1 VSTPSAELTADV
13 FDRFPNG
20 ILICERGGGIV
31 AANRRAHELLGL
43 APVMRAGQ
51 RTCCSVLGCGARG
64 PLERGCVCEL
74 ALDGADGVQQL
85 RVERDGRELSV
96 RAVRLL
102 SAPPRVV
109 IEVRAEAPATPQPL
123 PTLRIHALGRLRVE
137 CEGKTLT
144 GAWVDQR
151 AGQLLRC
158 LVCERHRVVPT
169 EVLAEAIWR
178 QAGPGA
184 PNTVR
189 HSIHTLRE
197 RLEPGRSRHGASA
210 FVVSRRGGYAL
221 DPERVW
227 IDVDEFEADV
237 AGGRRAV
244 AADEPARARACFERA
259 VAAYTGDFLSD
270 DPYAEWALPERE
282 HLRALLAAALRSLAG
297 LSRREPE
304 DACRYLERLA
314 SLEPFDNDTA
324 RELISAWMRL
334 GRRSRAVRFY
344 QAFQLRL
351 MREFGDKPDFR
362 IADVAGG
369 RNREL
374 VAAE

>member
-1 VSTPSAELTADV
+1 VSAPSPEVTADL

-31 AANRRAHELLGL
+31 AANRRARDLLGL
-43 APVMRAGQ
+43 APVERAGQ
-51 RTCCSVLGCGARG
+51 RTCCSVLGCGAADG
-64 PLERGCVCEL
+64 GCVCEL
-74 ALDGADGVQQL
+74 TLASTEGVHEL
-85 RVERDGRELSV
+85 RVERDGRDLSV

-109 IEVRAEAPATPQPL
+109 IEVRAEEPPERPRELQL
-123 PTLRIHALGRLRVE
+123 LRIYALGRLRVE
-137 CEGKTLT
+137 REGEALT
-144 GAWVDQR
+144 GDWVDQR

-158 LVCERHRVVPT
+158 LVCERHRTVPT

-189 HSIHTLRE
+189 HFIHTLRE
-197 RLEPGRSRHGASA
+197 RLEPGRSRHGESA

-221 DPERVW
+221 DRERVW
-227 IDVDEFEADV
+227 IDVDDFEADV
-237 AGGRRAV
+237 AAGQRAV
-244 AADEPARARACFERA
+244 AAGDPLRARACFGRA
-259 VAAYTGDFLSD
+259 VAAYAGDFLSD
-270 DPYAEWALPERE
+270 DPYAEWAMPERE
-282 HLRALLAAALRSLAG
+282 RLRALLATALRTLAG
-297 LSRREPE
+297 LSRDEPE
-304 DACRYLERLA
+304 QACRHLERLA
-314 SLEPFDNDTA
+314 SLEPFDNDTS

-351 MREFGDKPDFR
+351 MREFGEEPDFR
-362 IADVAGG
+362 IADVVGA
-369 RNREL
+369 RDRRL